1 MHWLYNEIDNGSLN
15 AFEKYVGISSSS
27 KSQLIRIVDN
37 MIQSVK
43 NEKRRNAL
51 TVGHEFVNKMNKLA
65 GHSVSNY

>member
-1 MHWLYNEIDNGSLN
+1 
-15 AFEKYVGISSSS
+15 
-27 KSQLIRIVDN
+27 

-51 TVGHEFVNKMNKLA
+51 TVGHEFVRKMNKLA